1 MRQVWRE
8 GVMSGSSQMTRVIT
22 REVLKFI
29 SEKSSSNKSS
39 SINHLSTI
47 WENVHKEF
55 ELFNVNEYLHHVVS
69 YYSKIIVNRFG
80 RDNLHHPQE
89 EKLDLPGEELIQP
102 ISELLDHLI
111 TSECGENI
119 AQEALVEVGI
129 LQYLEKA
136 REEEDSLK
144 RNRTTSTTTEN
155 TLLGS
160 KKRSF
165 SEIFGR
171 DVQLLLDWT
180 VFSLTFFGQHFNIW

>member
-1 MRQVWRE
+1 
-8 GVMSGSSQMTRVIT
+8 MTRVIT

-69 YYSKIIVNRFG
+69 SYSKIIVNRFG
-80 RDNLHHPQE
+80 RNNLNYPRG
-89 EKLDLPGEELIQP
+89 EKLDLPGEALIQP
-102 ISELLDHLI
+102 ISKLLKNLV
-111 TSECGENI
+111 TSECGENL
-119 AQEALVEVGI
+119 AQEALEEVGI

-136 REEEDSLK
+136 REEEEDSLK
-144 RNRTTSTTTEN
+144 SNRTTSTTTEY